1 MIVEST
7 EAQIKHGSPNIANAV
22 LQVGFLNTRI
32 MNITVNKIKRELKK
46 NHGWDNLDNEEQ
58 KWFIDGLIKDTLL
71 IVDEQLRA
79 YKGISIKKK

>member
-1 MIVEST
+1 
-7 EAQIKHGSPNIANAV
+7 
-22 LQVGFLNTRI
+22 

-58 KWFIDGLIKDTLL
+58 KWFINGLIKDTLL